1 MQQYPFDVKY
11 DVKFALQQ
19 NPANSLT
26 QQIIT
31 KTLYKITCHTSHQTH
46 LIHQNHKVRMY
57 YRQSQPGLRGSVC
70 ENSRKAWCRHWHTRK
85 EWVVASELWMTKKR
99 NMLSHKENKRTQLTH
114 THRDSTQPYYVSAP
128 SIWRYI
134 AKTLT
139 ETAEPSSEMR

>member
-1 MQQYPFDVKY
+1 
-11 DVKFALQQ
+11 
-19 NPANSLT
+19 
-26 QQIIT
+26 
-31 KTLYKITCHTSHQTH
+31 
-46 LIHQNHKVRMY
+46 MY

-70 ENSRKAWCRHWHTRK
+70 KKQPKSLVQALAYKKGMGGGKWALNDK
-85 EWVVASELWMTKKR
+85 EK
-99 NMLSHKENKRTQLTH
+99 NILSHKENKRTQLTH